1 MPTPLHKRSLK
12 SLQAKL
18 ERALDA
24 GATAQIHAAATQ
36 LAHPAS
42 VQGITGWPALCAA
55 GAAFAGLAVREDAP
69 LFTALD
75 AALCFRAGVAE
86 DERAQ
91 AAAMASDDAPDG
103 PPSAELC
110 ARWALAGRWRDLA
123 ALYPPEGRV
132 AEGPFGVASG
142 DVALAVWHRARREGL
157 PLAPLAASAEAEAE
171 REAWERVRSA
181 LRPLYET
188 LHACRANLLWL
199 SLVGQLTET
208 REDGALATR
217 LRRAGWRFWSVR
229 VDVGDPNRRLIT
241 HDLDGISDDVPD
253 WVRARGDTT
262 QGPLRRWW
270 GVHATRDIATWD
282 RGPLPLAEALLAV
295 GSAQA
300 ALEWFE
306 RHGWAV
312 LADMAGRTWTARRGE
327 EEVQTVT
334 FAALIDQARNAM
346 AAAVEEAQV

>member
-1 MPTPLHKRSLK
+1 MQTPLHKRSLK

-18 ERALDA
+18 ERALQA
-24 GATAQIHAAATQ
+24 GAAAQIHAAATRM
-36 LAHPAS
+36 AHPAS
-42 VQGITGWPALCAA
+42 VQGIAGWPALSAA
-55 GAAFAGLAVREDAP
+55 GAAFARLAEHHDAP
-69 LFTALD
+69 AFTALD
-75 AALCFRAGVAE
+75 AALCVRAGVAE
-86 DERAQ
+86 DEHAR

-123 ALYPPEGRV
+123 ALIEPDGQV

-171 REAWERVRSA
+171 REAWNRVRSA
-181 LRPLYET
+181 LLPLYET

-229 VDVGDPNRRLIT
+229 VEAGDPNRRLIIY
-241 HDLDGISDDVPD
+241 DLDSISDGAPE

-262 QGPLRRWW
+262 QGPIRRWW
-270 GVHATRDIATWD
+270 GVNAERDIATWD

-312 LADMAGRTWTARRGE
+312 LADMAERTWTARRGE

-346 AAAVEEAQV
+346 AAAEEARV

>member
-24 GATAQIHAAATQ
+24 GATAHIHAAATN

-55 GAAFAGLAVREDAP
+55 GAAFARLAVREDAP
-69 LFTALD
+69 PFTALD

-91 AAAMASDDAPDG
+91 AAAMAADDAPDG

-123 ALYPPEGRV
+123 ALPEPDGSV
-132 AEGPFGVASG
+132 AEGPFDVASG

-241 HDLDGISDDVPD
+241 HDLDGISDGVPD

-262 QGPLRRWW
+262 QGPVRRWW
-270 GVHATRDIATWD
+270 GVHAARDIATWD
-282 RGPLPLAEALLAV
+282 RSPLPLADSLLAV

-312 LADMAGRTWTARRGE
+312 RADMAERAWIARRGE